1 LGGRG
6 GGSPPP
12 HPHPPFSVE
21 EKVFREVKQNRYGS
35 TFQGGA

>member
-1 LGGRG
+1 MGVEGGKAALD
-6 GGSPPP
+6 
-12 HPHPPFSVE
+12 PHPPFSAE